1 MEWIKNKKNKI
12 LVAVISVICVVVAC
26 VVAVVLASD
35 KKDDNEPSSQG
46 TSINQTTELP
56 ETSETPEE
64 PQSSEA
70 ESNSEPDNSNN
81 ETPTQDKNNNNN
93 NGGSTQK
100 PSNNK
105 ITYITGEALLKING
119 ERIYMPQY
127 SYIAFNSEKLYK
139 GKDVSYSVMSMYAPQ
154 KYFDESVDNYA
165 VMNKAIELE
174 KEIYWT
180 NMMAKKYGI
189 TPSSPGGYYDTSW
202 TNNEVLANVF
212 ISRYSNTSR
221 QIINKMLADGTLK
234 PDLNARNEIIR
245 RTTWAYSQIDMKY
258 AHDMPAEIVE
268 AEKAYVRSVF
278 GKEGV
283 NSSELSSAVNKDLSA
298 RADKIEAETGLYF
311 DYSVT
316 YQPVSMLSGVNGGVD
331 ASEYNV
337 AFESEEKTTPNY
349 TTFTI
354 KMNYD
359 PVNHL
364 NVSEADIHSLDFE
377 AVIPQFIKLKK
388 KAIDN
393 YTVGVNKD
401 AYIEWMKTF

>member
-26 VVAVVLASD
+26 VVAVVLTSD

-56 ETSETPEE
+56 ETPEE
-64 PQSSEA
+64 PENSEN

-100 PSNNK
+100 PANNK
-105 ITYITGEALLKING
+105 IAYITGEALLKING

-212 ISRYSNTSR
+212 IGRYSNASR
-221 QIINKMLADGTLK
+221 QIIDKMLEDGTLK
-234 PDLNARNEIIR
+234 PDPNARNEAIR
-245 RTTWAYSQIDMKY
+245 RTTLAYSQIEMDY
-258 AHDMPAEIVE
+258 SYDIPTEIIE

-278 GKEGV
+278 GTNGI
-283 NSSELSSAVNKDLSA
+283 NSRALSSTVYKDLSA

-311 DYSVT
+311 NYSVT
-316 YQPVSMLSGVNGGVD
+316 YHPVEMLSGLNNGVD
-331 ASEYNV
+331 ASKYNV
-337 AFESEEKTTPNY
+337 AVEKVENSTPIHAK
-349 TTFTI
+349 FTI
-354 KMNYD
+354 QMYYD

-364 NVSEADIHSLDFE
+364 EVSESKLKYLDVE

>member
-1 MEWIKNKKNKI
+1 MEWIKNKKNII

-26 VVAVVLASD
+26 VIAVALTSD

-70 ESNSEPDNSNN
+70 ESNSEPDNSKN

-100 PSNNK
+100 PANNK

-127 SYIAFNSEKLYK
+127 SYIAFNSEKLYR
-139 GKDVSYSVMSMYAPQ
+139 GKDVTYSVLSMYAPQ

-174 KEIYWT
+174 KEFYWT
-180 NMMAKKYGI
+180 DMMAKKYGI
-189 TPSSPGGYYDTSW
+189 TPSSPGGYYDPNW
-202 TNNEVLANVF
+202 TNNELLASRC

-245 RTTWAYSQIDMKY
+245 RTTLAYSQIDMKY

-401 AYIEWMKTF
+401 AYIAQMKTF

>member
-12 LVAVISVICVVVAC
+12 LVAVISAICVVVAC
-26 VVAVVLASD
+26 IVAVVLTSD

-46 TSINQTTELP
+46 TSANQTTELP
-56 ETSETPEE
+56 EETEDSETQPSTE
-64 PQSSEA
+64 PISSNENT
-70 ESNSEPDNSNN
+70 SN
-81 ETPTQDKNNNNN
+81 QDKNNN

-100 PSNNK
+100 PANNK

-212 ISRYSNTSR
+212 IGRYSNASR
-221 QIINKMLADGTLK
+221 QIIDKMLEDGTLK
-234 PDLNARNEIIR
+234 PDPNARNEAIR
-245 RTTWAYSQIDMKY
+245 RTTLAYSQIEMDY
-258 AHDMPAEIVE
+258 SYDIPTEIIE

-278 GKEGV
+278 GTNGI
-283 NSSELSSAVNKDLSA
+283 NSRALSSTVYKDLSA

-311 DYSVT
+311 NYSVT
-316 YQPVSMLSGVNGGVD
+316 YHPVEMLSGLNNGVD
-331 ASEYNV
+331 ASKYNV
-337 AFESEEKTTPNY
+337 AVEKVENSTPNHAK
-349 TTFTI
+349 FTI
-354 KMNYD
+354 QMYYD

-364 NVSEADIHSLDFE
+364 EVSESKLKYLDVE

>member
-12 LVAVISVICVVVAC
+12 ILAIVVAVCIVVAC
-26 VVAVVLASD
+26 VVAVVLTSD
-35 KKDDNEPSSQG
+35 KKDDNDPNSQG
-46 TSINQTTELP
+46 TSVNQTTELP
-56 ETSETPEE
+56 ETPEE
-64 PQSSEA
+64 PEISEN
-70 ESNSEPDNSNN
+70 ESNSESDNSNN
-81 ETPTQDKNNNNN
+81 ETPTQDKNSN

-100 PSNNK
+100 PANNK

-189 TPSSPGGYYDTSW
+189 TQSSPGGYYDTSW

-212 ISRYSNTSR
+212 IGRYSNASR
-221 QIINKMLADGTLK
+221 QIIDKMLEDGTLK
-234 PDLNARNEIIR
+234 PDQNTKNEIIR
-245 RTTWAYSQIDMKY
+245 KTSLAYSQIEMVY
-258 AHDMPAEIVE
+258 SHDIPKEIIE

-278 GKEGV
+278 GKDGI
-283 NSSELSSAVNKDLSA
+283 NSRELSSTVYKDLSA
-298 RADKIEAETGLYF
+298 RAEKIETETGLRF

-316 YQPVSMLSGVNGGVD
+316 YHPVEMLFGENNGVD
-331 ASEYNV
+331 ASKYNV
-337 AFESEEKTTPNY
+337 VVEKDEKSTPNFA
-349 TTFTI
+349 TFTI
-354 KMNYD
+354 QMYYD
-359 PVNHL
+359 PLNHMEF
-364 NVSEADIHSLDFE
+364 SEAELHSLDFR

>member
-26 VVAVVLASD
+26 VVAVVLTSD

-46 TSINQTTELP
+46 TSVKQTTELP

-64 PQSSEA
+64 PESSEN

-81 ETPTQDKNNNNN
+81 ETPTQDKNSN

-100 PSNNK
+100 PANNK

-119 ERIYMPQY
+119 QRIYMPQY
-127 SYIAFNSEKLYK
+127 SYIAFNSTKLYK
-139 GKDVSYSVMSMYAPQ
+139 DKDVSYSVLSMYAPQ
-154 KYFDESVDNYA
+154 KYFDESTDNYE

-174 KEIYWT
+174 KEFYWT
-180 NMMAKKYGI
+180 DMMAKKYGI
-189 TPSSPGGYYDTSW
+189 SVGSSGGYYDPSW
-202 TNNEVLANVF
+202 TNNESLAYGY
-212 ISRYSNTSR
+212 ISRYSDTTR
-221 QIINKMLADGTLK
+221 QIIRKMLADGTLK
-234 PDLNARNEIIR
+234 PDQNARNEAIR
-245 RTTWAYSQIDMKY
+245 RTTWAYSQIDMDY
-258 AHDMPAEIVE
+258 AYDMPTEIIE

-278 GKEGV
+278 GKNGV
-283 NSSELSSAVNKDLSA
+283 NSRALSSTVYKDLSA

-311 DYSVT
+311 NYSVT
-316 YQPVSMLSGVNGGVD
+316 YQPVEMLSGVNGGVD
-331 ASEYNV
+331 ASKYNV
-337 AFESEEKTTPNY
+337 AVESVDNTTPNY
-349 TTFTI
+349 ATFTI

-364 NVSEADIHSLDFE
+364 EVSEYELQSLDFE
-377 AVIPQFIKLKK
+377 AVIPQFIRMKK

-393 YTVGVNKD
+393 YTVGINKD
-401 AYIEWMKTF
+401 AYIARMKTF

>member
-26 VVAVVLASD
+26 VVAVVLTSD

-46 TSINQTTELP
+46 TSVNQTTELSE
-56 ETSETPEE
+56 ETEDSETQPSTE
-64 PQSSEA
+64 PISSNENT
-70 ESNSEPDNSNN
+70 SN
-81 ETPTQDKNNNNN
+81 QDKNNNNS
-93 NGGSTQK
+93 GSTQK
-100 PSNNK
+100 PANNK

-119 ERIYMPQY
+119 QRIYMPQY
-127 SYIAFNSEKLYK
+127 SYIAFNSTKLYK
-139 GKDVSYSVMSMYAPQ
+139 DKDVSYSVLSMYAPQ

-189 TPSSPGGYYDTSW
+189 TQSSPGGYYDTSW

-212 ISRYSNTSR
+212 IGRYSNASR
-221 QIINKMLADGTLK
+221 QIIDKMLEDGTLK
-234 PDLNARNEIIR
+234 PDQNTKNEIIR
-245 RTTWAYSQIDMKY
+245 KTSLAYSQIEMVY
-258 AHDMPAEIVE
+258 SHDIPKEIIE

-278 GKEGV
+278 GKDGI
-283 NSSELSSAVNKDLSA
+283 NSRELSSTVYKDLSA
-298 RADKIEAETGLYF
+298 RAEKIETETGLRF

-316 YQPVSMLSGVNGGVD
+316 YHPVEMLSGENNGVD
-331 ASEYNV
+331 ASKYNV
-337 AFESEEKTTPNY
+337 VVEKDEKSTPNFA
-349 TTFTI
+349 TFTI
-354 KMNYD
+354 QMYYD
-359 PVNHL
+359 PLNHMEF
-364 NVSEADIHSLDFE
+364 SEAELHSLDFR
-377 AVIPQFIKLKK
+377 AVISQFIKLKK